1 MDEIQ
6 LPEPEGNKS
15 RTVQEVLRVFRKR
28 SSWILLTGLAT
39 LSVTVVALSF
49 LPNLYRSEATILIV
63 EQQIP
68 QSLVAPLSTFTAFQK
83 LDAMKHEVL
92 SRAPLL
98 QIIDET
104 GLFAKQR
111 RISPDMA
118 VEMMRKSIDINP
130 IDVEQG
136 NSFSAF
142 SISFSA
148 GTPEAAQDVTRRLSS
163 LFIERS
169 SEAQTHK
176 ATTTTNF
183 LKEQLEEK
191 RKKAAALE
199 QGIRAFK
206 IQYSGEL
213 PDDHQV
219 NETRLEEVR
228 TQLQNTV
235 AGLDRARGQRVV
247 LESMLSGNLNGALT
261 RLKSE
266 RKTLLARFTPQ
277 HPDVAKKDEEIAQL
291 EALTGQITAG
301 SPVPQKQLS
310 RVTAGDPIIAQ
321 MEGQIESNRLEIEG
335 LARDEKRQRAAIIEI
350 QGHLSLTPAR
360 EQQLTAMTRELDALN
375 QDIKGVE
382 KVQQPSEWAAD
393 MERRQEGQQFRQS
406 DPASFPLRPTSPDRL
421 KISLAALLAGLA
433 LGVGGALR
441 MDLRNPT
448 FHSEKELRQHFSPPL
463 VITVPLVPTLAEK
476 RHRSWKAAFDWVAGG
491 ALMVAMLAVEFY
503 VYRHPY

>member
-1 MDEIQ
+1 MDQIQ
-6 LPEPEGNKS
+6 LPEPEGDIS
-15 RTVQEVLRVFRKR
+15 QTVQEVLRACRKR
-28 SSWILLTGLAT
+28 RLWILVTGLAT
-39 LSVTVVALSF
+39 LSGTVGALSF
-49 LPNLYRSEATILIV
+49 VPDLYKSEATILIV

-68 QSLVAPLSTFTAFQK
+68 QSLVAPLSTSTVFQK
-83 LDAMKHEVL
+83 LEAMKHEVL
-92 SRAPLL
+92 SRGPLL

-111 RISPDMA
+111 SLSPDAA
-118 VEMMRKSIDINP
+118 VELMRKSIDINL

-142 SISFSA
+142 SISFGA

-206 IQYSGEL
+206 IQYAGEL
-213 PDDHQV
+213 PDDHQA

-228 TQLQNTV
+228 TQLQNTI
-235 AGLDRARGQRVV
+235 ASLDRARGQRIV

-277 HPDVAKKDEEIAQL
+277 HPDVVKKDEEIAQL

-301 SPVPQKQLS
+301 SPLTEKQLS

-321 MEGQIESNRLEIEG
+321 MEGQLESNRLEIEG

-350 QGHLSLTPAR
+350 QGRLSLTPAR
-360 EQQLTAMTRELDALN
+360 EQQLTAMTRELATLN
-375 QDIKGVE
+375 QDIIGVE

-393 MERRQEGQQFRQS
+393 MDRRQEGQQFRQL
-406 DPASFPLRPTSPDRL
+406 DPASFPLKPTSPERL
-421 KISLAALLAGLA
+421 KISLVAVLGGLA
-433 LGVGGALR
+433 LGVGLALL
-441 MDLRNPT
+441 MNSRNPT

-491 ALMVAMLAVEFY
+491 ALTAAMLAVEFY
-503 VYRHPY
+503 VYKHP